1 MTENDS
7 LTVEQRHA
15 VNLFLHS
22 LTLLK
27 TDDDGLLPVHDRAD
41 LNAVAFLCGVVKAYT
56 AACRT
61 VEDFLLYQ
69 LSDRTEALI
78 VSSVVPADDDVVAMW
93 WKARADVVSCQ
104 LGSL

>member
-1 MTENDS
+1 MTENQ
-7 LTVEQRHA
+7 LTEEQRHA

-27 TDDDGLLPVHDRAD
+27 TDDDGLLPDHDMAD
-41 LNAVAFLCGVVKAYT
+41 LNTIAFLCGVVRTYA

-69 LSDRTEALI
+69 LADATEALL
-78 VSSVVPADDDVVAMW
+78 VSSVVPTPTDVSGMW
-93 WKARADVVSCQ
+93 WRARAEVVKCQ
-104 LGSL
+104 LGGL